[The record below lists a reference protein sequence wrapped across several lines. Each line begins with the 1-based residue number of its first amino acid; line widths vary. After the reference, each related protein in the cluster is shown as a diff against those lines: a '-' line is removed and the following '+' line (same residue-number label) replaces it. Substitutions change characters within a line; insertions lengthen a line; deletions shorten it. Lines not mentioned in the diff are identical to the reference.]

1 MKSIWKRVAENTNRG
16 WSKHGGKNCSNS
28 YDYYWEEE
36 EQEMT
41 VVATG
46 RKTEENTRRA
56 WPKYAL
62 TNQQS
67 RGSMSS
73 LNRSSLPS
81 RGFLV

>member
-1 MKSIWKRVAENTNRG
+1 
-16 WSKHGGKNCSNS
+16 
-28 YDYYWEEE
+28 
-36 EQEMT
+36 MT